1 MKHILLTLAAF
12 VVISSVQAQKLF
24 TFGPMIG
31 LTSST
36 LDNSGFSNNTSGAG
50 YVLGGL
56 VRADIKKWYLQPNIY
71 FMYNTSSFDYN
82 QTATDARLNS
92 MTGDLLLG
100 YRIFKFTDLT
110 YIRIFAGPSYSNINS
125 LQYMN
130 KNGSAS
136 PGSVYSS
143 DYSSDNVLLNVGAG
157 IDVWKFTFDVKY
169 QRGLTDIDKSANS
182 MYTNTLMVTA
192 GFKIL

>member
-1 MKHILLTLAAF
+1 MKQILLTLAAF
-12 VVISSVQAQKLF
+12 VAISSVQAQKLF

-50 YVLGGL
+50 YVLGGF
-56 VRADIKKWYLQPNIY
+56 VRADIKKWYVQPNIY
-71 FMYNTSSFDYN
+71 FMHNTCSFDYN
-82 QTATDARLNS
+82 QSTTDARLNS

-100 YRIFKFTDLT
+100 YRLFKFTDLT

-125 LQYMN
+125 LQY
-130 KNGSAS
+130 KNTNTS
-136 PGSVYSS
+136 PTS
-143 DYSSDNVLLNVGAG
+143 DPNYSSDNVLMNVGAG

-169 QRGLTDIDKSANS
+169 QRGLTDIDKSTSN
-182 MYTNTLMVTA
+182 MHTNTLMLTA

>member
-56 VRADIKKWYLQPNIY
+56 VRADIKKWYIQPNIY

-82 QTATDARLNS
+82 QATANARLNAV
-92 MTGDLLLG
+92 TGDLLLG
-100 YRIFKFTDLT
+100 YRLFKFTDLT

-125 LQYMN
+125 LQY
-130 KNGSAS
+130 KNTNNS
-136 PGSVYSS
+136 PTS
-143 DYSSDNVLLNVGAG
+143 DPNYSSDNVLLNVGAG
-157 IDVWKFTFDVKY
+157 IDVWKFTFDFKY